1 VWDPPCYS
9 QSAELDQKPPWNTP
23 GQKKAPGIAV
33 RNDRPQIVNR
43 SDIWNCRQNL
53 FENRLI
59 GGSFMLAD
67 FAVVPMG
74 VTGGVKALVAE
85 ALKIVDESGLS
96 YKLGA
101 MHTTIEGDSDRVM
114 DVILRCHRRMLE
126 LAPRVLTSITIDDRR
141 GATGR
146 LEGKVR
152 DVEQVLG
159 KPLSRV

>member
-1 VWDPPCYS
+1 
-9 QSAELDQKPPWNTP
+9 
-23 GQKKAPGIAV
+23 
-33 RNDRPQIVNR
+33 
-43 SDIWNCRQNL
+43 
-53 FENRLI
+53 
-59 GGSFMLAD
+59 MLAD

-74 VTGGVKALVAE
+74 VTGGVKELVAE
-85 ALKIVDESGLS
+85 ALKLVDESGLS

-114 DVILRCHRRMLE
+114 DVILRCHRRML
-126 LAPRVLTSITIDDRR
+126 TSITIDDRR